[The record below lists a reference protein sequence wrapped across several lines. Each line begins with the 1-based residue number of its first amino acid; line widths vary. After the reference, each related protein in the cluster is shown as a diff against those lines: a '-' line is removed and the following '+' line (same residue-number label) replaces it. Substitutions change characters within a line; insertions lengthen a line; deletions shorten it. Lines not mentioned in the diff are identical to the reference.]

1 LRENII
7 VSSYRQILVDGS
19 PIGLHGLE
27 ETFAAL
33 HTAGR
38 KPGDAGLG
46 MEIVER
52 LRGEN
57 YIPHSA
63 RDLFAAAFEREYAA
77 YLAQLESGS
86 PARQRGYG
94 MWRGYPRETI
104 PWFPTVNEDLCNGCG
119 ICLKMCST
127 HCLAPT
133 EDGKVWVADP
143 FACVVG
149 CSSCANVC
157 KPKAITF
164 PPRSMLE
171 AYKPR

>member
-1 LRENII
+1 MG
-7 VSSYRQILVDGS
+7 SYRQVLVDGS
-19 PIGLHGLE
+19 PVGFEGLDE
-27 ETFAAL
+27 IMEAL
-33 HTAGR
+33 RAEGR

-46 MEIVER
+46 AEIVAR
-52 LRGEN
+52 VRQQKN
-57 YIPHSA
+57 YIPASTQH
-63 RDLFAAAFEREYAA
+63 LFAAALEREYAA
-77 YLAQLESGS
+77 YLARMESGA

-143 FACVVG
+143 FACVIG
-149 CSSCANVC
+149 CSSCANIC

-164 PPRSMLE
+164 PPRSMLD
-171 AYKPR
+171 AYKMKL

>member
-1 LRENII
+1 MG
-7 VSSYRQILVDGS
+7 SYRQVLVDGS
-19 PIGLHGLE
+19 PVGFEGLDE
-27 ETFAAL
+27 IMEAL
-33 HTAGR
+33 RAEGH

-46 MEIVER
+46 AEIVAR
-52 LRGEN
+52 VRQQKN
-57 YIPHSA
+57 YIPASTQH
-63 RDLFAAAFEREYAA
+63 LFAAALEREYAA
-77 YLAQLESGS
+77 YLARMESGV

-143 FACVVG
+143 FACVIG
-149 CSSCANVC
+149 CSSCANIC

-164 PPRSMLE
+164 PPRSMLDV
-171 AYKPR
+171 YKMR

>member
-1 LRENII
+1 MAQ
-7 VSSYRQILVDGS
+7 YRQVLVDGS
-19 PIGLHGLE
+19 PVGFQGLDE
-27 ETFAAL
+27 IMEAL
-33 HTAGR
+33 RAERR

-46 MEIVER
+46 EEIVAR
-52 LRGEN
+52 VRQQKN
-57 YIPHSA
+57 YIPASA
-63 RDLFAAAFEREYAA
+63 QALFAAALEREYAA
-77 YLAQLESGS
+77 YLARMESGES
-86 PARQRGYG
+86 ARQRGYG

-149 CSSCANVC
+149 CSSCANIC

-164 PPRSMLE
+164 PPRSMLD
-171 AYKPR
+171 AYKMR

>member
-1 LRENII
+1 M
-7 VSSYRQILVDGS
+7 VQYRQVLVDGA
-19 PIGLHGLE
+19 PVGLQGLDE
-27 ETFAAL
+27 IMEAL
-33 HTAGR
+33 RAEGR
-38 KPGDAGLG
+38 KPGDVGLG
-46 MEIVER
+46 EEMVAR
-52 LRGEN
+52 VRQQKN
-57 YIPHSA
+57 YIPASA
-63 RDLFAAAFEREYAA
+63 QALFAAALEREYTA
-77 YLAQLESGS
+77 YLARMESGE

-149 CSSCANVC
+149 CSSCANIC

-171 AYKPR
+171 AYKLKQ